1 MAEKFL
7 GYIFPL
13 FLRPEATTVGQTVW
27 EGSSEARCPFSKSQ
41 PRPLL
46 PSPAVSG
53 FLTFFP
59 SLLPEQMQFGK
70 RQATVTASA
79 RGCLLPVDGFRDGFR
94 PSRCSA
100 CLRPSW
106 VLGDGRWSGQES
118 RSGPCASVI
127 KGTHKKHLLGASHYP
142 ETSACVTLLIS
153 TRTLFWP

>member
-27 EGSSEARCPFSKSQ
+27 EGSSEAHCPFSKSQ

-94 PSRCSA
+94 PSRYSA